1 MAKIEKFEDIQAWQ
15 KARELTKA
23 IYAVSKNGSFARNFG
38 LRDQIRRAAVSVMSN
53 RCLSVDDILD
63 NLGIKRDTVC
73 KWISE
78 RNMP

>member
-38 LRDQIRRAAVSVMSN
+38 LRYQIRKAAVSVMSN